1 MEDYAAQINYFKSF
15 SKEMWAKLTEETN
28 LCVSAGVAGYPPSTG
43 YRHGC
48 RTQIFWTPVI
58 TGKLPAISTYVIF
71 LFPNTQ
77 IAFYMP

>member
-28 LCVSAGVAGYPPSTG
+28 LCVSAEIAGKHLSPEH
-43 YRHGC
+43 RLQ
-48 RTQIFWTPVI
+48 TQNFWTPVI